1 MRRIPL
7 IVIFS
12 LASISTAYSS
22 ALFPQR
28 VNVLDQN
35 FEKLGEYRYV
45 YRIFFDLYEAALFT
59 EPGGKAEDV
68 LGANTA
74 FHLQFRYL
82 RTIDKEIILKSA
94 DKMLERNLSGE
105 ERAAIAQRVKT
116 INKAYTSVAD
126 GDTSSLTYK
135 PGTGTTLMIN
145 DKPVVSI
152 EGRDFARLYFRI
164 WLGEQSI
171 SKSLT
176 ENLLGPR

>member
-1 MRRIPL
+1 MRSIPWIIIL
-7 IVIFS
+7 S
-12 LASISTAYSS
+12 LASFSTAYSS
-22 ALFPQR
+22 ALFPKR
-28 VNVLDQN
+28 IDVLDQS

-59 EPGGKAEDV
+59 EPGSEAEDV
-68 LGANTA
+68 LSANTS

-116 INKAYTSVAD
+116 INKAYTSVAE

-135 PGTGTTLMIN
+135 PGTGTTLTIN
-145 DKPVVSI
+145 GKPVVTI

-176 ENLLGPR
+176 ENLLGLH